1 MRSFDSTTGQ
11 ETWITPPQ
19 LQQSLGHFDLDP
31 CAADVM
37 PYKTADVMITKEQ
50 DGLKQDWTGKRVWLN
65 PPYGRAIVPF
75 LEKMRL
81 GVALLPARTDNRWFH
96 DLVCPRAC
104 GILFVRGRIRF
115 LGLDGSVS
123 GTPAFASM
131 LVGYSKEDVIS
142 IVQAIPGTLMEI
154 TK

>member
-96 DLVCPRAC
+96 R
-104 GILFVRGRIRF
+104 
-115 LGLDGSVS
+115 LDVSVS

-142 IVQAIPGTLMEI
+142 IVQAVPGTLMEI
-154 TK
+154 KK

>member
-50 DGLKQDWTGKRVWLN
+50 DGLNGGIGRNLN
-65 PPYGRAIVPF
+65 IHQT
-75 LEKMRL
+75 L
-81 GVALLPARTDNRWFH
+81 H
-96 DLVCPRAC
+96 
-104 GILFVRGRIRF
+104 RF
-115 LGLDGSVS
+115 LVFFFRDELHIRCRSLRRILIVLCHLLLL
-123 GTPAFASM
+123 FAKWKPLS
-131 LVGYSKEDVIS
+131 
-142 IVQAIPGTLMEI
+142 
-154 TK
+154 

>member
-1 MRSFDSTTGQ
+1 MRSFDSTTGH
-11 ETWITPPQ
+11 ETWITPPR

-75 LEKMRL
+75 LEKMCL
-81 GVALLPARTDNRWFH
+81 ALHYFLLVLIIAGFTILCVLALMASYLCAVAL
-96 DLVCPRAC
+96 
-104 GILFVRGRIRF
+104 GF
-115 LGLDGSVS
+115 LDWMA
-123 GTPAFASM
+123 P
-131 LVGYSKEDVIS
+131 SKELQRLRRCS
-142 IVQAIPGTLMEI
+142 LGAARRMLYLLFG
-154 TK
+154 

>member
-1 MRSFDSTTGQ
+1 M
-11 ETWITPPQ
+11 
-19 LQQSLGHFDLDP
+19 
-31 CAADVM
+31 
-37 PYKTADVMITKEQ
+37 
-50 DGLKQDWTGKRVWLN
+50 WLN

-96 DLVCPRAC
+96 DLVCHRAC
-104 GILFVRGRIRF
+104 GILFIRGRIRF
-115 LGLDGSVS
+115 LRLDGSVS

-142 IVQAIPGTLMEI
+142 IVHAIPGTLMEI
-154 TK
+154 MK